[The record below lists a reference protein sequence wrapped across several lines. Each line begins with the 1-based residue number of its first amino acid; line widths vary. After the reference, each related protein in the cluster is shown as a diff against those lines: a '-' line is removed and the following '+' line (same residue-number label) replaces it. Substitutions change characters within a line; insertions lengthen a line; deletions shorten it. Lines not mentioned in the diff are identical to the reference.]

1 LCASLVGGAQGA
13 KGVGTESM
21 EGARRATVINKIWNF
36 FRGKGY
42 RIIIVD
48 VFRGFSKVIKTLSAS
63 QVLIK
68 SSIS

>member
-1 LCASLVGGAQGA
+1 LCASLKVGGAQGA
-13 KGVGTESM
+13 KGAGTEPK
-21 EGARRATVINKIWNF
+21 EGATATVINKIWNF

-48 VFRGFSKVIKTLSAS
+48 VFRGFSKVIKTLSAG